1 MAMAAPAPPTG
12 RQPQNLKR
20 KANSVL
26 NSEIVYSQISY
37 QKPDIKTQ
45 TFKAQR
51 SRSEIQRQK
60 KKKYVPAASN
70 LSRT

>member
-20 KANSVL
+20 KANSD
-26 NSEIVYSQISY
+26 IVYSQISY

>member
-20 KANSVL
+20 KANSD
-26 NSEIVYSQISY
+26 IVYSQISY

-51 SRSEIQRQK
+51 RSEIQRQK

>member
-20 KANSVL
+20 KA

-51 SRSEIQRQK
+51 RSEIQRQK
-60 KKKYVPAASN
+60 RKKYVPAASN

>member
-20 KANSVL
+20 KA

-51 SRSEIQRQK
+51 RSEIQRQK